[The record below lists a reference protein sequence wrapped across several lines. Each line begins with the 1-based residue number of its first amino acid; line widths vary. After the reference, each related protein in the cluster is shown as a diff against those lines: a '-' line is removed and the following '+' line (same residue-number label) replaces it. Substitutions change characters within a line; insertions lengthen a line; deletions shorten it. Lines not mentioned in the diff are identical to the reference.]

1 MGPITQ
7 PNDCPPGYYCPAG
20 TGISSSFPCPPGTYN
35 PGYNLAEESDCAACT
50 AGSHCFDYGLST
62 PSGECYAGYYCTGG
76 AISPTPR
83 NESVRAWGDS
93 QLTVF
98 MSAFNT
104 SRAPLK
110 C

>member
-93 QLTVF
+93 RQLSCQLSIQVV
-98 MSAFNT
+98 
-104 SRAPLK
+104 LH
-110 C
+110 